1 MKEIPIFGELRP
13 IKKNT
18 SISLGQHFDE
28 FIKTEIDSGRYKTAS
43 EVVRD
48 GLRIL
53 EVKMER
59 ERALRAAIEEGV
71 KSGDIK
77 GIYY

>member
-18 SISLGQHFDE
+18 SISLGHHFDE

-59 ERALRAAIEEGV
+59 ERALRASIEEGV